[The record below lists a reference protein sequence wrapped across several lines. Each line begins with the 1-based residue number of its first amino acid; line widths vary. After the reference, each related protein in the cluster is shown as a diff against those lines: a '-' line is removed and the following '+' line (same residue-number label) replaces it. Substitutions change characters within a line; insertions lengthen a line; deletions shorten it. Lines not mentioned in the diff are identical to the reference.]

1 MTQPAQI
8 AKPKRASARLA
19 QLDALQIAINNLRF
33 EANRG
38 NVDYDTPDM
47 REFLLAAYALTEIDA
62 LWNEAKAIF
71 VPTEDL
77 YGNPIPSA
85 AARAAS
91 HAFDEVML

>member
-1 MTQPAQI
+1 M
-8 AKPKRASARLA
+8 SARQSKALA
-19 QLDALQIAINNLRF
+19 ELDALQIAINNLRF

-38 NVDYDTPDM
+38 NVDYETADM
-47 REFLLAAYALTEIDA
+47 REFLLAAYAMKEIET
-62 LWNEAKAIF
+62 LYREANSIF

-91 HAFDEVML
+91 HAFDEVSL

>member
-1 MTQPAQI
+1 VT
-8 AKPKRASARLA
+8 SSRLA

-38 NVDYDTPDM
+38 NVDYETADM
-47 REFLLAAYALTEIDA
+47 REFLLAAYAMTEIET
-62 LWNEAKAIF
+62 LYREANSIF

-91 HAFDEVML
+91 HAFDEVSL

>member
-1 MTQPAQI
+1 MPAQI

-19 QLDALQIAINNLRF
+19 QLDALQVAINNLRF

-38 NVDYDTPDM
+38 NVDYDTADM
-47 REFLLAAYALTEIDA
+47 REFLLAAYAMTEIDA
-62 LWNEAKAIF
+62 LWNEAQAIF

>member
-1 MTQPAQI
+1 MPAQTD
-8 AKPKRASARLA
+8 KPKRASARLA

-62 LWNEAKAIF
+62 LWDAAQDIF

-91 HAFDEVML
+91 HAFDEVM